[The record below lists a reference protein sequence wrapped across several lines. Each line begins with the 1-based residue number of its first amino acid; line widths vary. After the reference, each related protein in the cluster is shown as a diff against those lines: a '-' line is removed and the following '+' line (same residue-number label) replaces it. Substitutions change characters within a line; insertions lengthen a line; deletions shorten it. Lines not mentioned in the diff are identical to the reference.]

1 VDPVELELGCGDTAE
16 VATEAG
22 ADMIDPDPDPDPAIE
37 TDTDPVPEADPVAD
51 PDDDRAYC

>member
-1 VDPVELELGCGDTAE
+1 MELELGCGDTAE

-51 PDDDRAYC
+51 PEVVG